1 MWSMTL
7 WYNQVDKFEFGGY
20 EMLEELIKKME
31 DMIDSDDF
39 EMVQEEC
46 VEEIERTDLG
56 LSAVEPLL
64 KLMERHPLADFG
76 MPGAIV
82 HFAERFYKQ
91 GYEDMLFQSVKNS
104 PTIHT
109 VWMLNRICNDKNS
122 DDKFR
127 ELLAETAERSDID
140 IAIVESAK
148 DFLED

>member
-1 MWSMTL
+1 
-7 WYNQVDKFEFGGY
+7 
-20 EMLEELIKKME
+20 MLEELIKKME
-31 DMIDSDDF
+31 DKIDSDDF

-46 VEEIERTDLG
+46 VEEIERADLG

-76 MPGAIV
+76 VPGAIV
-82 HFAERFYKQ
+82 HFVERFYKQ
-91 GYEDMLFQSVKNS
+91 GYEDILFQSVKNS

-122 DDKFR
+122 DNKYR

-140 IAIVESAK
+140 VAIVESAK
-148 DFLED
+148 DFLDD

>member
-64 KLMERHPLADFG
+64 KLMERHPLTDFG

-82 HFAERFYKQ
+82 HFVERFYKQ

>member
-1 MWSMTL
+1 
-7 WYNQVDKFEFGGY
+7 
-20 EMLEELIKKME
+20 MLEELIKKME
-31 DMIDSDDF
+31 DKIDSDDF

-46 VEEIERTDLG
+46 VEEIERADLG

-76 MPGAIV
+76 VPGAIV
-82 HFAERFYKQ
+82 HFVERFYKQ
-91 GYEDMLFQSVKNS
+91 GYEDILFQSVKNS

>member
-1 MWSMTL
+1 M
-7 WYNQVDKFEFGGY
+7 WYNQVDKFEFGEY

-56 LSAVEPLL
+56 LSAVELLL

-82 HFAERFYKQ
+82 HFVERFYKQ

-140 IAIVESAK
+140 IVIVESAK
-148 DFLED
+148 DFLKD